1 MTHIAKPMKTTLST
15 MPHRR
20 HMIRVFVK
28 QGLMEVLK

>member
-15 MPHRR
+15 MPYRH
-20 HMIRVFVK
+20 HMIGVFVK